1 LSGGQ
6 SGGNAHKNPTRF
18 QQKYYIKSRGDM
30 KKQIAL
36 VVVMVCLTAL
46 IINAQYKKKT
56 VSYVNEVLSAPL
68 SGLDQR
74 QKNYISSTIG
84 RSVQMERFN
93 YAALPEN
100 IISQFSSDASQL
112 KTVSPEKVRPV
123 IEKILAP
130 KLLELLDLNKELLS
144 KQNLSEADRNTFLAT
159 KAQAA
164 GLSASQLES
173 ILNSGFFFVPFVEQ
187 YARSTSRGEREIKN
201 EAGKVIRK
209 QKYTT
214 YTHSMKV
221 GLLWYNLKIDKANN
235 ASISFVGAAK
245 GWGNDAIVRSEDQDD
260 GVDGTADWDV
270 FTSVVNISAV
280 NVNNET
286 KKMEDFKL
294 TGGVTETAGFG
305 INLNLGSRE
314 GVGLDD
320 SYWVEELVEDEAGN
334 IKKERRGFVKIRKVG
349 NNKKNESDVSYAQ
362 TITGSNYSPGLN
374 VTEIPLIGI
383 NGIGGFGKIPIKISK
398 FDSVF
403 VMSDA
408 KKDFGLRIDEEYS
421 GMFGPTAAIQMSLA
435 GATNV
440 SELWLNISAA
450 LGFPNISGKFF
461 FQDYSSGTLKIDS
474 SKNAGPGLGGYI
486 DIGFLK
492 KIYLRRFGLILQADM
507 RYNLTYF
514 SDVAK
519 DKNGDDLT
527 YSLMHTAFGF
537 DAKAGLEI
545 YITPEF
551 SIGGGAE
558 YSGAPVHNEWNVTIT
573 DKDKNDTKLENAKG
587 PEVKYSGLGWFVWF
601 NYSLPSLN

>member
-1 LSGGQ
+1 
-6 SGGNAHKNPTRF
+6 
-18 QQKYYIKSRGDM
+18 M

-36 VVVMVCLTAL
+36 VIVMFCFTAV

-56 VSYVNEVLSAPL
+56 VSYVKKILSASS

-74 QKNYISSTIG
+74 QSDYISSTIG

-93 YAALPEN
+93 YAALPDN
-100 IISQFSSDASQL
+100 IISQFSTETSQMNS
-112 KTVSPEKVRPV
+112 VSPEKVRPI
-123 IEKILAP
+123 IEKTLAP
-130 KLLELLDLNKELLS
+130 KLLELLDVNKELLS

-159 KAQAA
+159 KAQSA
-164 GLSASQLES
+164 GLSATQLES

-187 YARSTSRGEREIKN
+187 YSRTTSRGEREIKN
-201 EAGKVIRK
+201 DAGKVVRK
-209 QKYTT
+209 QAYTT
-214 YTHSMKV
+214 YSHSMKV
-221 GLLWYNLKIDKANN
+221 GLLWYRLKVDKANN
-235 ASISFVGAAK
+235 ATISFVGTAK

-294 TGGVTETAGFG
+294 TGGVTETSGFG

-383 NGIGGFGKIPIKISK
+383 NGIGGFGKIPIKISNSK
-398 FDSVF
+398 NVF
-403 VMSDA
+403 IFPDG
-408 KKDFGLRIDEEYS
+408 KTFTLRIDEDYS
-421 GMFGPTAAIQMSLA
+421 GMFGPTAALQASLA

-440 SELWLNISAA
+440 SELWLNMSAA
-450 LGFPNISGKFF
+450 LGFPNMTGKFIF
-461 FQDYSSGTLKIDS
+461 KDYSSSPLKDDS
-474 SKNAGPGLGGYI
+474 SKNAGPGLGGYV
-486 DIGFLK
+486 DVGLLK
-492 KIYLRRFGLILQADM
+492 KFYLRRFGLILQADM
-507 RYNLTYF
+507 RYNLTYL

-537 DAKAGLEI
+537 DAKAALEI